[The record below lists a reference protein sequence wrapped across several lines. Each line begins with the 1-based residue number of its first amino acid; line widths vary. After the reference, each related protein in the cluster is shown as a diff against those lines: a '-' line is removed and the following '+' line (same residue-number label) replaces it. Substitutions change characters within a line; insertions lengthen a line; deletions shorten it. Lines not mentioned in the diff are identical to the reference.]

1 MTQITK
7 RALAASLKKLLSQKT
22 LDKITVIDIAEDCE
36 VNRQTFYYH
45 FKDIYDLIDW
55 IYTHEA
61 AKALDGKKTYETW
74 QQGFLHIF
82 EYVLDNRSFVV
93 NTYHSVNREH
103 LERYL
108 HEEAYRLLMGVIEE
122 KAGDL
127 SVREDDKDFI
137 AHFYKFAFVGL
148 VLDWIKGGMREDPQ
162 AIVNRLSVLIQGDF
176 AGALERFHADVH
188 GSRKI

>member
-22 LDKITVIDIAEDCE
+22 LDKITVIDIAEECE

-61 AKALDGKKTYETW
+61 ARALDGNKTSETW
-74 QQGFLHIF
+74 QQGFLRIF
-82 EYVLDNRSFVV
+82 EYVSQNKSFVL

-108 HEEAYRLLMGVIEE
+108 HQETQELLLGVIEE
-122 KAGDL
+122 KAKGL
-127 SVREDDKDFI
+127 NVRDDDKAFI

-148 VLDWIKGGMREDPQ
+148 VLDWIKNGMRDEPEQ
-162 AIVNRLSVLIQGDF
+162 IVERLSILIQGDF
-176 AGALERFHADVH
+176 AGALQRFEAGRHPT
-188 GSRKI
+188 R

>member
-1 MTQITK
+1 MTQVTK

-55 IYTHEA
+55 IYTQEA
-61 AKALDGKKTYETW
+61 ARALDGNKTYETW
-74 QQGFLHIF
+74 QQGLSHLF
-82 EYVLDNRSFVV
+82 EYIRANRNFVL

-108 HEEAYRLLMGVIEE
+108 HQEAHALLMGVIEE
-122 KAGDL
+122 QAAGKN
-127 SVREDDKDFI
+127 VRDADKDFI

-148 VLDWIKGGMREDPQ
+148 ILDWIKSGMREDPTG
-162 AIVNRLSVLIQGDF
+162 IVARLSVLIQGDF
-176 AGALERFHADVH
+176 AAALERFEAGH
-188 GSRKI
+188 